1 MKPLFIW
8 AGGKTKMFKHYESLM
23 PSPPIES
30 YSEPFFGGGAMF
42 LKVMDMYQPK
52 RVYLNDINEGIMS
65 IYSSIKNNVGEFCH
79 ILDSYCKPYLAL
91 KEKED
96 RKKFYYDVRKENA
109 WDYEKWNETEQS
121 AVLYFL
127 MKTGFNGIWQINK
140 NTNNRYGTPSGLLNQ
155 KDKVYDKEN
164 VQEWNKILNKI
175 DVTLTSKDWKEV
187 PLGDFTFYDP
197 PYRNS
202 FADYNTSF
210 DDTETEALIT
220 RVEENKNVWLS
231 NRDSGD
237 GFFENRKATLKKFP
251 VTYTAGRRKKT
262 ENGFAAKKA
271 TEILLFN

>member
-1 MKPLFIW
+1 MKPLFMW
-8 AGGKTKMFKHYESLM
+8 AGGKNKMLKHYEPLM
-23 PSPPIES
+23 PSQNIES

-42 LKVMDMYQPK
+42 LYVMKRYQPK
-52 RVYLNDINEGIMS
+52 LVHINDINEGITS
-65 IYSSIKNNVGEFCH
+65 IYKYIKTDVDDFCAVLDKYSAEF
-79 ILDSYCKPYLAL
+79 LPLSR
-91 KEKED
+91 ED
-96 RKKFYYDVRKENA
+96 RKEYFYNLRGENA
-109 WDYEKWNETEQS
+109 WDYQKWTPLHQS

-164 VQEWNKILNKI
+164 VAQWSHLLNTTQSI
-175 DVTLTSKDWKEV
+175 ITTYDWREV
-187 PLGDFTFYDP
+187 PLRDFTFYDP

-202 FADYNTSF
+202 FADYNTAF

-220 RVEENKNVWLS
+220 RVEENKNVWLC

-237 GFFENRKATLKKFP
+237 GFFENRKAILKKFP

-262 ENGFAAKKA
+262 EEGFEAKKA
-271 TEILLFN
+271 TEILLYN

>member
-8 AGGKTKMFKHYESLM
+8 AGGKTKMLKHYEPLM
-23 PSPPIES
+23 PSQNIES

-42 LKVMDMYQPK
+42 LYVMKRYQPK
-52 RVYLNDINEGIMS
+52 LVHINDINEGITS
-65 IYSSIKNNVGEFCH
+65 IYKYIKTDVDDFCAVLDKYSAEF
-79 ILDSYCKPYLAL
+79 LPLSR
-91 KEKED
+91 ED
-96 RKKFYYDVRKENA
+96 RKEYFYNLRGENA
-109 WDYEKWNETEQS
+109 WDYQKWTPLHQS

-164 VQEWNKILNKI
+164 VAQWSHLLNTTQSI
-175 DVTLTSKDWKEV
+175 ITTYDWREV
-187 PLGDFTFYDP
+187 PLRDFTFYDP

-202 FADYNTSF
+202 FADYNTAF

-220 RVEENKNVWLS
+220 RVEENKNVWLC

-237 GFFENRKATLKKFP
+237 GFFENRKAILKKFP

-262 ENGFAAKKA
+262 EEGFEAKKA
-271 TEILLFN
+271 TEILLYN